1 MQSEEDFGH
10 TEKCERR
17 FPEVDNGDEKSL
29 VGLEIRKEIVTG
41 KVWNWKETIAFDLK
55 SHKTSVQLFRAQS

>member
-1 MQSEEDFGH
+1 MD
-10 TEKCERR
+10 
-17 FPEVDNGDEKSL
+17 DGDEKSL

-55 SHKTSVQLFRAQS
+55 SHKTSVQLFRAKS

>member
-1 MQSEEDFGH
+1 MVIQRS
-10 TEKCERR
+10 ERR
-17 FPEVDNGDEKSL
+17 FPEVDNGDEKSQ

-55 SHKTSVQLFRAQS
+55 SHKTSDQLLRAQS